1 MEILHLMDKTC
12 TANSTLKDFKKDSAE
27 MLALRIVDFK
37 NVQNM
42 SDNIQQLKKEHINFY
57 LDNILG
63 RVKSDQ
69 PESHVSSDN
78 LRFLNKTIGHPDK
91 SIAKKAWHI
100 KEEMQKIILQS
111 IEKKNDIGTDVS
123 LLSICEQE
131 ILRDLP
137 ICREDDT
144 KFTKQVKV
152 LFWLLLDN
160 DMARKS
166 NALHKHKRKYKLNK
180 YFFYQMQNFAYTPLF
195 VPIPNHV
202 RENAK
207 IFLQDIRLYNIDT
220 NFSSRDGGI

>member
-111 IEKKNDIGTDVS
+111 IEKKT
-123 LLSICEQE
+123 
-131 ILRDLP
+131 
-137 ICREDDT
+137 T
-144 KFTKQVKV
+144 
-152 LFWLLLDN
+152 
-160 DMARKS
+160 
-166 NALHKHKRKYKLNK
+166 
-180 YFFYQMQNFAYTPLF
+180 
-195 VPIPNHV
+195 
-202 RENAK
+202 
-207 IFLQDIRLYNIDT
+207 
-220 NFSSRDGGI
+220 